1 MLVRNGARET
11 IQIPRERYPVY
22 LPTPLFPTPGIAS
35 GRPLRR
41 GVFTNLDTLHLA
53 GPSFK
58 EASAEYPGAEFVGMH
73 TNFSPEDFS
82 RMVAKAYCA
91 AVAALGIAPFSQSPI
106 KSVILGNNDHIG
118 RWVGCWEGEQVI
130 PPWGFGSRSEPRR
143 DCWRSGLD
151 RRLRRGERSSPTTSR
166 TSRRWISSP
175 YGR

>member
-1 MLVRNGARET
+1 MARARRSRFRGNV
-11 IQIPRERYPVY
+11 IPCTCQRRCFRPQE
-22 LPTPLFPTPGIAS
+22 S
-35 GRPLRR
+35 GRAVPFGEEYSRTSTPYIWQDHRLKKRAPSTRALNSWVCTPTSRR
-41 GVFTNLDTLHLA
+41 KTFSNGREGVLCRRCT
-53 GPSFK
+53 
-58 EASAEYPGAEFVGMH
+58 
-73 TNFSPEDFS
+73 
-82 RMVAKAYCA
+82 
-91 AVAALGIAPFSQSPI
+91 LGIAPFSQSPI

-118 RWVGCWEGEQVI
+118 HWVGCWEGEQVI